1 MDDER
6 QWMFN
11 VFFFFFSQYDNCIL
25 LSWKSCNATPVSG
38 AKCDSEARVSTY
50 TSRVFLSRSKQR
62 AVFSQ
67 SRKGLMS
74 VSIWFSVCLGKG
86 HLTAGSEI

>member
-11 VFFFFFSQYDNCIL
+11 VLFFSQYDNCIL

-38 AKCDSEARVSTY
+38 AKCDSEARVST
-50 TSRVFLSRSKQR
+50 SRVFLLDPNRGQ
-62 AVFSQ
+62 
-67 SRKGLMS
+67 
-74 VSIWFSVCLGKG
+74 
-86 HLTAGSEI
+86 